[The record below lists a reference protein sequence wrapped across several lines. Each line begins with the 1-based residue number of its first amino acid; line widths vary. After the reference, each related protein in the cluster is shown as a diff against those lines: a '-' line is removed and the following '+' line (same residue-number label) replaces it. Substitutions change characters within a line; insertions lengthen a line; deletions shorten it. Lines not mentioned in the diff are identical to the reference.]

1 MKNLPVYDININKLL
16 ISYFNLYIGNK
27 IMMVKH
33 ISSYIKD
40 LSFNKIYISK
50 PEIKHTNSK
59 AIITI
64 YIFNR
69 EIIPLIKNI
78 NKLKKKIN
86 LSLKFAT
93 IPFSI
98 KKNLLKNKKNFF
110 FNTFYTF
117 IKGKKN

>member
-1 MKNLPVYDININKLL
+1 MKNLPIYDININKLL
-16 ISYFNLYIGNK
+16 VSYFNLYLGNK
-27 IMMVKH
+27 IMLVKH

-78 NKLKKKIN
+78 DKLKKKIN
-86 LSLKFAT
+86 LSLNFAI
-93 IPFSI
+93 IPES
-98 KKNLLKNKKNFF
+98 KKK
-110 FNTFYTF
+110 TY
-117 IKGKKN
+117 